1 MKNQR
6 KIDLIVV
13 HCSATRINQDF
24 PVEALE
30 ACHKARGFHSIG
42 YHYYITKDGVVY
54 TCRPESEEGA
64 HARHYNAH
72 SIGICYE
79 GGLDEKGKPA
89 DTRTPAQK
97 ASLEPRLSRC
107 RDPRSS
113 RPSLG
118 SQELS
123 LLRCQGM
130 AEGNR
135 LPSLENA
142 PHLKT
147 DGEFFRIS
155 TLQRHHYITS
165 SYTYQFSK
173 NVYWVP
179 HCSIALLKSPRPSLL
194 IK

>member
-1 MKNQR
+1 MKNPR

-13 HCSATRINQDF
+13 HCSATRVNQDF

-42 YHYYITKDGVVY
+42 YHYYITKDGMVY
-54 TCRPESEEGA
+54 PCRPENEVGA

-79 GGLDEKGKPA
+79 GACRHSHSSPEGFSGRPPL
-89 DTRTPAQK
+89 R
-97 ASLEPRLSRC
+97 SLPRLSRC
-107 RDPRSS
+107 RDS
-113 RPSLG
+113 RPSRPPLG

-123 LLRCQGM
+123 LLRCQEV

-142 PHLKT
+142 PHLIT
-147 DGEFFRIS
+147 DGEFF
-155 TLQRHHYITS
+155 Y
-165 SYTYQFSK
+165 
-173 NVYWVP
+173 
-179 HCSIALLKSPRPSLL
+179 
-194 IK
+194 

>member
-13 HCSATRINQDF
+13 HCSATRVNQDF

-42 YHYYITKDGVVY
+42 LLLLHYEGWHGLSLPSRKRGGCSCPPLQRPQHRNLLRGWSRRERQA
-54 TCRPESEEGA
+54 CRHSHSSPESISG
-64 HARHYNAH
+64 RPPLQ
-72 SIGICYE
+72 S
-79 GGLDEKGKPA
+79 
-89 DTRTPAQK
+89 R
-97 ASLEPRLSRC
+97 PRLSGC

-113 RPSLG
+113 RPPLG

-147 DGEFFRIS
+147 DGEFFGLFTS
-155 TLQRHHYITS
+155 FFSQYTPTHTITHA
-165 SYTYQFSK
+165 
-173 NVYWVP
+173 NGAV
-179 HCSIALLKSPRPSLL
+179 R
-194 IK
+194 

>member
-13 HCSATRINQDF
+13 HCSATRVNQDF

-30 ACHKARGFHSIG
+30 ACHKARGFKSIG
-42 YHYYITKDGVVY
+42 YHYYITKDGMVY
-54 TCRPESEEGA
+54 PCRPENEMGA
-64 HARHYNAH
+64 HARRYNAH

-79 GGLDEKGKPA
+79 GGLDEKGRPA
-89 DTRTPAQK
+89 DTHSSPEGFSGRPPLQ
-97 ASLEPRLSRC
+97 SRPRLSRC
-107 RDPRSS
+107 RDS
-113 RPSLG
+113 RPSRPPLG

-135 LPSLENA
+135 LPYLENA

-147 DGEFFRIS
+147 DGEFFRKP
-155 TLQRHHYITS
+155 T
-165 SYTYQFSK
+165 
-173 NVYWVP
+173 
-179 HCSIALLKSPRPSLL
+179 RPSLPL
-194 IK
+194 KKESFESLRLPLAKGSSTS

>member
-54 TCRPESEEGA
+54 PSRHSHSSPESISG
-64 HARHYNAH
+64 RPPLQ
-72 SIGICYE
+72 S
-79 GGLDEKGKPA
+79 
-89 DTRTPAQK
+89 R
-97 ASLEPRLSRC
+97 PRLSRC

-135 LPSLENA
+135 LPSLESPDSSQVFVLFELFVFKIIPACSNTGWDFFFVYSHHFSPPSA
-142 PHLKT
+142 LSSHLAYTFLSPKNERMK
-147 DGEFFRIS
+147 G
-155 TLQRHHYITS
+155 RHSLYA
-165 SYTYQFSK
+165 SY
-173 NVYWVP
+173 
-179 HCSIALLKSPRPSLL
+179 A

>member
-54 TCRPESEEGA
+54 PCRPESEEGA

-97 ASLEPRLSRC
+97 ASGRPPLQSRPRLSRC
-107 RDPRSS
+107 RDPRPS

-135 LPSLENA
+135 LPSLE
-142 PHLKT
+142 
-147 DGEFFRIS
+147 
-155 TLQRHHYITS
+155 
-165 SYTYQFSK
+165 
-173 NVYWVP
+173 
-179 HCSIALLKSPRPSLL
+179 CSNNSQIFVLFELFVFKIIPAYKS
-194 IK
+194 